1 MGAFPAALLLLLS
14 LVEANTRDAHI
25 GRKFASYMPRVVGAV
40 APEDSSLHDAQI
52 DLIRG
57 SPRLQ
62 VLAAFRMV
70 LPAWLGLF

>member
-57 SPRLQ
+57 SPRSGHDHPL
-62 VLAAFRMV
+62 
-70 LPAWLGLF
+70 